1 MPRIIVTEEQWI
13 RKGIERFEQ
22 GGIDQL
28 VVEKMAVSL
37 GCSKSSF
44 YWYFN
49 NRSSYIRQIVETWK
63 EQTTQQVI
71 AASIIHAAA
80 DERIKEL
87 LTQMFGKTKRG
98 DFLFYLRKLS
108 LKDDSYRSLLDEVEQ
123 MRMEFMKELLIQK
136 GMQPEKAFQRSWML
150 YHYYLGWYE
159 RHKQETLS
167 DEAIQQHIHM
177 IWTEWISNEPN

>member
-1 MPRIIVTEEQWI
+1 MPKIIVTEEQWI
-13 RKGIERFEQ
+13 QKGIERFEQ
-22 GGIDQL
+22 GGMDQL
-28 VVEKMAVSL
+28 IVEKMATAL

-44 YWYFN
+44 YWYFA

-63 EQTTQQVI
+63 AQTTQQVMTS
-71 AASIIHAAA
+71 SINHATA
-80 DERIKEL
+80 DERIREV

-108 LKDDSYRSLLDEVEQ
+108 LKDDSYRSLLNEVEQ
-123 MRMEFMKELLIQK
+123 MRMEFMKELLIQQ
-136 GMQPEKAFQRSWML
+136 GMQPEKASQRSWML

-167 DEAIQQHIHM
+167 EEAIQQHIHM
-177 IWTEWISNEPN
+177 IWTEWISN

>member
-1 MPRIIVTEEQWI
+1 MPKIIVTEEQWI
-13 RKGIERFEQ
+13 QKGIERFEQ

-28 VVEKMAVSL
+28 VVEKMAVAL

-63 EQTTQQVI
+63 EQTTQQII

-80 DERIKEL
+80 DERIREL

-108 LKDDSYRSLLDEVEQ
+108 LKDDSYHSLLNEVEQ
-123 MRMEFMKELLIQK
+123 MRMEFMKQLLIQK
-136 GMQPEKAFQRSWML
+136 GMKPEKAVQRSWML

-177 IWTEWISNEPN
+177 IWTEWISN